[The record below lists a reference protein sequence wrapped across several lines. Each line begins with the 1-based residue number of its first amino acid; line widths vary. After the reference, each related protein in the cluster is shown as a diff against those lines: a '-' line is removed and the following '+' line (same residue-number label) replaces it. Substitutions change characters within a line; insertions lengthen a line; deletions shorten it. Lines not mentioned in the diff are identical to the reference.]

1 MIYITK
7 DEKKVIRRIMRRN
20 LVKNLRPAERRLRE
34 INENLC
40 HIYKGVEMAAA
51 GAIVFAMAVSAIVF
65 AIAVSAADSI
75 PNKWICP
82 YMAVLVI
89 SMLVM
94 IGGIKLLGWMRR

>member
-40 HIYKGVEMAAA
+40 HIYKGAGDAIGVGMAAA
-51 GAIVFAMAVSAIVF
+51 GAIVF

-75 PNKWICP
+75 PNKWMCP